1 MRPNGQIECVVILED
16 SDDDFDTV
24 CEAILRMGIGPEVC
38 RVTDGD
44 ACLTLLSQRTAQL
57 PSLVIL
63 DLNAQG
69 TDGRETL
76 RRIKLDPALQR
87 VPVVILTTSTNPRDL
102 ELCYLYGANA
112 YHTKPVKYPD
122 HLLAVEAML
131 RYWLGSVTSASSAVP
146 AS

>member
-1 MRPNGQIECVVILED
+1 MLLSGQVEPVVILED

-24 CEAILRMGIGPEVC
+24 CEAIRRMGIGPEVC

-44 ACLTLLSQRTAQL
+44 ACLTLLSQRTRRL

-63 DLNAQG
+63 DLNAPG

-102 ELCYLYGANA
+102 DLCYLYGANA

-122 HLLAVEAML
+122 HLRAVEVIL
-131 RYWLGSVTSASSAVP
+131 RYWLGDVTSASSVVP